1 MIRTNSGKKL
11 LLTAAV
17 LLLCLLT
24 GIFGVRRIPDP
35 LAEKEKEAACTMRR
49 YMEAVKTAK
58 EERGIPSPE
67 EDIHGSGILG
77 EEYTFI
83 TTTSGSLESKRTTA
97 DPNMAALLVRMLTE
111 AGAGPGDVVTAGF
124 SGSFPGM
131 NLAVLAACDALDIRL
146 SYIASVGA
154 SMWGA
159 NQPDMTFPD
168 MLMLLWNKGLL
179 KEFPTAFS
187 MGGYRDVGADMDDEL
202 WAQILTR
209 LQESGIP
216 LIMTEDYEENISTRQ
231 RYYAEYARAYGKDAG
246 EIRCFIGCGG
256 NLTTIG
262 RGEDQLPA
270 GVIPG
275 GYVSE
280 VSEKSGLMEIYS
292 AAGVPV
298 IHILNIKQLA
308 ADYGLPFDPQEQPKI
323 GEGILYETKERPV
336 FCLYSGAVLA
346 LLILLA
352 GRLEY
357 GGKISKRSASLITGI
372 CCAACL
378 LICGWAWFAQ
388 TGPGNRTAESAAG
401 SGKETID
408 ADGGP
413 FAEASGASIET
424 VEIGEGLTAVQID
437 SGIDGPYLYIAAG
450 VHGDE
455 IAGQRAASILLNR
468 MPPAGKVRIVS
479 PVNRYGAEHY
489 LRKSESGR
497 DINRNFPGSPD
508 GNDAEKIAAAVF
520 GDIAAVKPD
529 FVLDLHE
536 AHNHDVEGIT
546 GSSDEL
552 IDSLI
557 CEDMEGCGDL
567 LWEFMMD
574 EGEKIPDCPSLN
586 IFSSP
591 PAGSINRTVTRDLGI
606 PVITVETDR
615 SLPLTK
621 RVSAQLEI
629 VRFAQEYLIR
639 EYGGR

>member
-24 GIFGVRRIPDP
+24 GIFGTRRVPDP
-35 LAEKEKEAACTMRR
+35 LAEKEKEAAYTMRR
-49 YMEAVKTAK
+49 YMAAVKSAK
-58 EERGIPSPE
+58 EERGIPIPE

-187 MGGYRDVGADMDDEL
+187 MGGYHDVGADMDDEL

-216 LIMTEDYEENISTRQ
+216 LIMTEDYEENISIRQ

-262 RGEDQLPA
+262 RGEEQLPA

-275 GYVSE
+275 GYVSGTT
-280 VSEKSGLMEIYS
+280 EKSGLMEIYS
-292 AAGVPV
+292 AAKVPV

-336 FCLYSGAVLA
+336 FCLYAGAVLA

-357 GGKISKRSASLITGI
+357 SGKISRKSVSVITGI
-372 CCAACL
+372 CCAASL
-378 LICGWAWFAQ
+378 LICGWVWSAQ
-388 TGPGNRTAESAAG
+388 AG
-401 SGKETID
+401 SGPAAPESSAGSVGEVTAE
-408 ADGGP
+408 ADGYSSSEPAGVS
-413 FAEASGASIET
+413 AETA
-424 VEIGEGLTAVQID
+424 EIGEGLTAVQID
-437 SGIDGPYLYIAAG
+437 SGTDGPFLYIAAG
-450 VHGDE
+450 IHGDE
-455 IAGQRAASILLNR
+455 IAGQRAASILMNQA
-468 MPPAGKVRIVS
+468 PPAGKVRIVS
-479 PVNRYGAEHY
+479 PVNRYCVRRFISRYQFGTLRLRFLTTSIARSENVIGAA
-489 LRKSESGR
+489 
-497 DINRNFPGSPD
+497 PG
-508 GNDAEKIAAAVF
+508 G
-520 GDIAAVKPD
+520 
-529 FVLDLHE
+529 
-536 AHNHDVEGIT
+536 
-546 GSSDEL
+546 
-552 IDSLI
+552 
-557 CEDMEGCGDL
+557 
-567 LWEFMMD
+567 
-574 EGEKIPDCPSLN
+574 
-586 IFSSP
+586 
-591 PAGSINRTVTRDLGI
+591 
-606 PVITVETDR
+606 
-615 SLPLTK
+615 
-621 RVSAQLEI
+621 
-629 VRFAQEYLIR
+629 QEMHFCDP
-639 EYGGR
+639 E